1 MNFLRKVFRKL
12 SSDIYTYV
20 RTYIHTYRQTDR
32 QTDRQ
37 TGRQADEH
45 DKNYIPRRFAGGQ
58 KWPSDYGG
66 RSKNSDKAF
75 EVSTYIYGR
84 PKKLTPIILSS
95 PSSLSFLLLI
105 CMLIAFIRI

>member
-20 RTYIHTYRQTDR
+20 HTYIHTDR

-66 RSKNSDKAF
+66 RSKTA
-75 EVSTYIYGR
+75 IR
-84 PKKLTPIILSS
+84 PLKFPLTFMGGLKS
-95 PSSLSFLLLI
+95 
-105 CMLIAFIRI
+105 